1 MSKIGVAVSAFL
13 VAGIG
18 VTALDA
24 APARTSALAAPAQ
37 PGVHAAGSVH
47 LVVAPKNN
55 EARYFVREQLAHIS
69 FPSDAVGV
77 TDSVRGSFAID
88 DKGELVPGESK
99 FVVDL
104 RGLKSDRSMRDGFI
118 RRRTLETDKYPTVTL
133 VPKALQGLPEPLPDS
148 GRVSFTLL
156 GDLTVR
162 TVTKPTSWMVEA
174 YVRHGEVEGTASTGF
189 TFDDFQIE
197 KPKVG
202 SVLSVADSI
211 HLVYD
216 FDLVPASGPSAL
228 PNKGE
233 R

>member
-1 MSKIGVAVSAFL
+1 MSKIGVAVSAIL

-18 VTALDA
+18 VIALDV
-24 APARTSALAAPAQ
+24 APARTSALVAPAE
-37 PGVHAAGSVH
+37 PAAYATGAVH

-55 EARYFVREQLAHIS
+55 EARYFVREQLAHIN

-77 TDSVRGSFAID
+77 TDSVTGSFAID
-88 DKGELVPGESK
+88 DKGKVIPAESK

-104 RGLKSDRSMRDGFI
+104 RELKSDRSMRDGFLQ
-118 RRRTLETDKYPTVTL
+118 RRTLETDKYPTVIL
-133 VPKALQGLPEPLPDS
+133 SPKELRGLPMPLPDS

-162 TVTKPTSWMVEA
+162 GVTKPTSWMVEA
-174 YVRHGEVEGTASTGF
+174 YLRRGEVRGTASTGF

-216 FDLVPASGPSAL
+216 FDLVPASGS
-228 PNKGE
+228 
-233 R
+233 

>member
-1 MSKIGVAVSAFL
+1 MSKIGVAVSAILF
-13 VAGIG
+13 AGIG
-18 VTALDA
+18 IVALDA
-24 APARTSALAAPAQ
+24 APARTSALTATAEPAAR
-37 PGVHAAGSVH
+37 AAGPVH

-77 TDSVRGSFAID
+77 TDSVTGGLAFD
-88 DKGELVPGESK
+88 DKGKIIPADSK

-118 RRRTLETDKYPTVTL
+118 QRRTLETDKYPTVTL
-133 VPKALQGLPEPLPDS
+133 MPKEVQGLAMPLPDS

-162 TVTKPTSWMVEA
+162 GVTKPTSWMVEA
-174 YVRHGEVEGTASTGF
+174 YMRHGDVRGTASTGF
-189 TFDDFQIE
+189 TFDDFQIV

-216 FDLVPASGPSAL
+216 FFLVPAGATQAAAP
-228 PNKGE
+228 
-233 R
+233 

>member
-1 MSKIGVAVSAFL
+1 MSKIGVAVNAIL
-13 VAGIG
+13 VAGLG
-18 VTALDA
+18 VIALDA
-24 APARTSALAAPAQ
+24 APARTSVLTGPRGPAART
-37 PGVHAAGSVH
+37 AGSVH
-47 LVVAPKNN
+47 LVVAPNHN
-55 EARYFVREQLAHIS
+55 QARYFVREQLAHIN

-77 TDSVRGSFAID
+77 TDSVTGSFAID
-88 DKGELVPGESK
+88 EKGKIIPAESK

-118 RRRTLETDKYPTVTL
+118 QRRTLETDKYPTVTL
-133 VPKALQGLPEPLPDS
+133 VPKELEGLTMPLPDS

-162 TVTKPTSWMVEA
+162 GVTKPTSWMVDA
-174 YVRHGEVEGTASTGF
+174 YLRHGQVFGTASTGF

-216 FDLVPASGPSAL
+216 FDLVPSA
-228 PNKGE
+228 PNAE
-233 R
+233 

>member
-1 MSKIGVAVSAFL
+1 MSKIGVAASAIL

-18 VTALDA
+18 VFALDA
-24 APARTSALAAPAQ
+24 APARTSVFVVPAVARAH
-37 PGVHAAGSVH
+37 PTGPVH

-55 EARYFVREQLAHIS
+55 EARYFVREQLAHIN

-77 TDSVRGSFAID
+77 TDSVTGSIVLD
-88 DKGELVPGESK
+88 DKGKIIPAESK
-99 FVVDL
+99 IVVDL
-104 RGLKSDRSMRDGFI
+104 RGLKSDRSMRDGFLQ
-118 RRRTLETDKYPTVTL
+118 RRTLDTAKYPTVTL
-133 VPKALQGLPEPLPDS
+133 VPKDLEGLPMPLPDS

-162 TVTKPTSWMVEA
+162 GVTRPTSWLVEA
-174 YVRHGEVEGTASTGF
+174 YLRRGEVRGTASTGF

-216 FDLVPASGPSAL
+216 FDLVPASGS
-228 PNKGE
+228 
-233 R
+233 

>member
-1 MSKIGVAVSAFL
+1 MSRIGVAVSAIL

-18 VTALDA
+18 VVALDA
-24 APARTSALAAPAQ
+24 APARSTAPAATAE
-37 PGVHAAGSVH
+37 PAALTTGPVH
-47 LVVAPKNN
+47 LVTAPKNN
-55 EARYFVREQLAHIS
+55 AARYFVREQLASIN

-77 TDSVRGSFAID
+77 TDSVTGSLALD
-88 DKGELVPGESK
+88 DKGQVVSADSK

-118 RRRTLETDKYPTVTL
+118 QRRTLETDKYPTVTL
-133 VPKALQGLPEPLPDS
+133 VPKSLQGLPSPLPDS

-162 TVTKPTSWMVEA
+162 GVTKPTSWMVEA
-174 YVRHGEVEGTASTGF
+174 FMRHGEVRGTASTGF

-216 FDLVPASGPSAL
+216 FDLVPASGS
-228 PNKGE
+228 
-233 R
+233 

>member
-1 MSKIGVAVSAFL
+1 MSRIGVAVSAIL

-18 VTALDA
+18 VVAIDA
-24 APARTSALAAPAQ
+24 APARSTAPAATAE
-37 PGVHAAGSVH
+37 PAALTTGPVH
-47 LVVAPKNN
+47 LVTAPKNN
-55 EARYFVREQLAHIS
+55 AARYFVREQLASIN

-77 TDSVRGSFAID
+77 TDSVTGSLALD
-88 DKGELVPGESK
+88 DKGQVVSADSK

-118 RRRTLETDKYPTVTL
+118 QRRTLETDKYPTVTL
-133 VPKALQGLPEPLPDS
+133 VPKSLQGLPSPLPDS

-162 TVTKPTSWMVEA
+162 GVTKPTSWMVEA
-174 YVRHGEVEGTASTGF
+174 FMRHGEVRGTASTGF

-216 FDLVPASGPSAL
+216 FDLVPASGS
-228 PNKGE
+228 
-233 R
+233 

>member
-1 MSKIGVAVSAFL
+1 MSAIL

-18 VTALDA
+18 VVALDA
-24 APARTSALAAPAQ
+24 APARSTAPAATAE
-37 PGVHAAGSVH
+37 PAALTTGPVH
-47 LVVAPKNN
+47 LVTAPKNN
-55 EARYFVREQLAHIS
+55 AARYFVREQLASIN

-77 TDSVRGSFAID
+77 TDSVTGSLALD
-88 DKGELVPGESK
+88 DKGQVVSADSK

-118 RRRTLETDKYPTVTL
+118 QRRTLETDKYPTVTL
-133 VPKALQGLPEPLPDS
+133 VPKSLQGLPSPLPDS

-162 TVTKPTSWMVEA
+162 GVTKPTSWMVEA
-174 YVRHGEVEGTASTGF
+174 FMRHGEVRGTASTGF

-216 FDLVPASGPSAL
+216 FDLVPASGS
-228 PNKGE
+228 
-233 R
+233 

>member
-1 MSKIGVAVSAFL
+1 MSKIGVAVSAIL

-18 VTALDA
+18 VIALDA
-24 APARTSALAAPAQ
+24 APARTSVLAAPHRPAAHATG
-37 PGVHAAGSVH
+37 PVHF
-47 LVVAPKNN
+47 VVAPKNN
-55 EARYFVREQLAHIS
+55 QARYFVREQLAHIN

-77 TDSVRGSFAID
+77 TDSVTGSFALD
-88 DKGELVPGESK
+88 DKGKIIPADSK

-118 RRRTLETDKYPTVTL
+118 QHRTLDTEKYPTVTL
-133 VPKALQGLPEPLPDS
+133 VPKELQGLTMPLPDS

-162 TVTKPTSWMVEA
+162 GVTKPTSWMVEA
-174 YVRHGEVEGTASTGF
+174 YMRRGQVFGTASTGF
-189 TFDDFQIE
+189 TFEDFQIE

-216 FDLVPASGPSAL
+216 FDLVPASGS
-228 PNKGE
+228 
-233 R
+233 

>member
-1 MSKIGVAVSAFL
+1 MSKIGVAVSAIL

-18 VTALDA
+18 VIALDA
-24 APARTSALAAPAQ
+24 PPARTSVLAAPQGPA
-37 PGVHAAGSVH
+37 GHAAGSVH

-55 EARYFVREQLAHIS
+55 QARYFVREQLAHIN

-77 TDSVRGSFAID
+77 TDSVTGSFALDNQGKIIPAD
-88 DKGELVPGESK
+88 SK

-118 RRRTLETDKYPTVTL
+118 QRRTLDTDKYPTVTL
-133 VPKALQGLPEPLPDS
+133 VPKELEGLPTPLPDT

-162 TVTKPTSWMVEA
+162 GVTKPTSWMVEA
-174 YVRHGEVEGTASTGF
+174 YLRHGEVRGTASTGF

-216 FDLVPASGPSAL
+216 FDLLPASGS
-228 PNKGE
+228 
-233 R
+233 

>member
-1 MSKIGVAVSAFL
+1 MSKIGVAASAVL

-18 VTALDA
+18 VIALDA
-24 APARTSALAAPAQ
+24 VPARTSALAAPAE
-37 PGVHAAGSVH
+37 PGGHHAGPVHF
-47 LVVAPKNN
+47 VVAPKNN

-77 TDSVRGSFAID
+77 TDSVTGSFSLD
-88 DKGELVPGESK
+88 DNGKVIPSESK

-104 RGLKSDRSMRDGFI
+104 RGLKSDRSMRDGYI
-118 RRRTLETDKYPTVTL
+118 QHRTLETDKYPTVTL
-133 VPKALQGLPEPLPDS
+133 VPKELQGLTMPLPDS

-162 TVTKPTSWMVEA
+162 GVTKPTSWMVDA
-174 YVRHGEVEGTASTGF
+174 YIRHGQIFGTASTGF

-216 FDLVPASGPSAL
+216 FDLVPAPGS
-228 PNKGE
+228 
-233 R
+233 

>member
-1 MSKIGVAVSAFL
+1 MSAVII
-13 VAGIG
+13 AGIG
-18 VTALDA
+18 IVALDA
-24 APARTSALAAPAQ
+24 APARTSALAATVASAAR
-37 PGVHAAGSVH
+37 AAGPVH

-55 EARYFVREQLAHIS
+55 EARYFVREQLARIN

-77 TDSVRGSFAID
+77 TDSVTGGFALD
-88 DKGELVPGESK
+88 DKGQIIPADSK

-118 RRRTLETDKYPTVTL
+118 QHRTLETDKYPTVTL
-133 VPKALQGLPEPLPDS
+133 VPKELQGLPNPLPDS

-162 TVTKPTSWMVEA
+162 GVTKPTSWMVEA
-174 YVRHGEVEGTASTGF
+174 FMRHGEVRGTASTGF
-189 TFDDFQIE
+189 TFDDFQIV

-216 FDLVPASGPSAL
+216 FDLVPAPATQATA
-228 PNKGE
+228 P
-233 R
+233 

>member
-1 MSKIGVAVSAFL
+1 MSKISVAVSAIL
-13 VAGIG
+13 VVG
-18 VTALDA
+18 VGVVALDA
-24 APARTSALAAPAQ
+24 APARSSALAATVPAAR
-37 PGVHAAGSVH
+37 AAGPVH
-47 LVVAPKNN
+47 LIVAPKNN
-55 EARYFVREQLAHIS
+55 EARYFVREQLARIN

-77 TDSVRGSFAID
+77 TDSVTGGLALD
-88 DKGELVPGESK
+88 DKGKIVPADSK

-118 RRRTLETDKYPTVTL
+118 QHRTLETDKYPTVTL
-133 VPKALQGLPEPLPDS
+133 VPKELQGLPSPLPDS

-162 TVTKPTSWMVEA
+162 GVTKPTSWMVEA
-174 YVRHGEVEGTASTGF
+174 FMRNGQVRGTASTGF
-189 TFDDFQIE
+189 TFDDFQIV

-216 FDLVPASGPSAL
+216 FDLVPASGF
-228 PNKGE
+228 
-233 R
+233 

>member
-1 MSKIGVAVSAFL
+1 MSRIGVAVSAIL

-18 VTALDA
+18 VVALDA
-24 APARTSALAAPAQ
+24 APARSTALAATAEPAALTTG
-37 PGVHAAGSVH
+37 PVH
-47 LVVAPKNN
+47 LVTAPKNN
-55 EARYFVREQLAHIS
+55 AARYFVREQLASIN

-77 TDSVRGSFAID
+77 TDSVTGSLALD
-88 DKGELVPGESK
+88 DKGQVVSADSK

-118 RRRTLETDKYPTVTL
+118 QRRTLETDKYPTVTL
-133 VPKALQGLPEPLPDS
+133 VPKSLQGLPSPLPDS

-162 TVTKPTSWMVEA
+162 GVTKPTSWMVEA
-174 YVRHGEVEGTASTGF
+174 FMRHGEVRGTASTGF

-216 FDLVPASGPSAL
+216 FDLVPASGS
-228 PNKGE
+228 
-233 R
+233 

>member
-1 MSKIGVAVSAFL
+1 MSKIGEAASAIL
-13 VAGIG
+13 VAGLG
-18 VTALDA
+18 VIALDA
-24 APARTSALAAPAQ
+24 APARTSVLASPHGPAA
-37 PGVHAAGSVH
+37 HAAGSVH

-55 EARYFVREQLAHIS
+55 QARYFVREQLAHIN

-77 TDSVRGSFAID
+77 TDSVTGSFAID
-88 DKGELVPGESK
+88 DKGKIIPADSK

-118 RRRTLETDKYPTVTL
+118 QRRTLDTDKYPTVTL
-133 VPKALQGLPEPLPDS
+133 VPKELQGLAMPLPDS

-162 TVTKPTSWMVEA
+162 GVTKPTSWMVEA
-174 YVRHGEVEGTASTGF
+174 YLRHGEVRGTASTGF

-216 FDLVPASGPSAL
+216 FDLVPASGS
-228 PNKGE
+228 
-233 R
+233 

>member
-1 MSKIGVAVSAFL
+1 MSKIGVAVSTIL
-13 VAGIG
+13 VAGLG
-18 VTALDA
+18 VIALDA
-24 APARTSALAAPAQ
+24 APARTSALAAPVA
-37 PGVHAAGSVH
+37 PRVHAAGPLH
-47 LVVAPKNN
+47 FVVAPKNN
-55 EARYFVREQLAHIS
+55 QARYFVREQLAHLS

-77 TDSVRGSFAID
+77 TDSVTGTFAID
-88 DKGELVPGESK
+88 DKGKVIPSESK

-118 RRRTLETDKYPTVTL
+118 QRRTLETDKYPTVTL
-133 VPKALQGLPEPLPDS
+133 VPKELEGLTMPLPDS

-162 TVTKPTSWMVEA
+162 GVTKPTSWMVDA
-174 YVRHGEVEGTASTGF
+174 YMRHGQVFGTASTGF

-216 FDLVPASGPSAL
+216 FDLVPASGS
-228 PNKGE
+228 
-233 R
+233 